1 MKIFEFIFNTILLI
15 ILAIVLSPF
24 ILLML
29 IACIFAFIIFLPVIL
44 ILLIL
49 TSFKISRLNYELDET
64 WQQYEQGKLTYKEV
78 EQKLMSLK
86 QRFKGNKI
94 DD

>member
-1 MKIFEFIFNTILLI
+1 MKILEFIFNTILLI

-49 TSFKISRLNYELDET
+49 ALFKISKLNHELNKT
-64 WQQYEQGKLTYKEV
+64 WQQYEQGKLTVEDV
-78 EQKLMSLK
+78 EQKVMLLK
-86 QRFKGNKI
+86 QRFERNKI